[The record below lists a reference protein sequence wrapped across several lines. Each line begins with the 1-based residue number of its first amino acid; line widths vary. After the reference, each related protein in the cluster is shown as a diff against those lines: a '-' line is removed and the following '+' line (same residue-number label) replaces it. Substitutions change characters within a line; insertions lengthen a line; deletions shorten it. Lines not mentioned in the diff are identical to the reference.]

1 MLPSTGRPFG
11 PGGSLWVDTA
21 LHPQEALDGG
31 GELLYLLVGVLAF
44 LYGLP
49 DAVLDVVLEQ
59 DGANL
64 LKRRDDAGNLGEDG
78 HAVGLLVHHPLHAPH
93 LALYPLEV
101 VLEQLLLRLCYTPLP
116 YKSMHVYCGGVS
128 NPADNCWKFVPL
140 LIESSAIRLGFTVI
154 RFPSCKQSL
163 QNQGVHASRRHPN
176 RAR

>member
-11 PGGSLWVDTA
+11 PGGSFWVDTA

-59 DGANL
+59 DGAHL
-64 LKRRDDAGNLGEDG
+64 LKRRDDAGNLGEDV

-93 LALYPLEV
+93 LTLDPLEAVLDQLFVSGLYVAVGAPRPRLLV
-101 VLEQLLLRLCYTPLP
+101 VMLCCIHLLVAFLLANL
-116 YKSMHVYCGGVS
+116 H
-128 NPADNCWKFVPL
+128 PA
-140 LIESSAIRLGFTVI
+140 
-154 RFPSCKQSL
+154 
-163 QNQGVHASRRHPN
+163 
-176 RAR
+176 

>member
-21 LHPQEALDGG
+21 LHSQEALDGG

-64 LKRRDDAGNLGEDG
+64 LERRDDAGDLGEDLQ
-78 HAVGLLVHHPLHAPH
+78 AVGLLVHHPLHAPH
-93 LALYPLEV
+93 LAFDPLEA
-101 VLEQLLLRLCYTPLP
+101 VLEQLFVSGLYVTVGGAVGGAPQRPLVVPCCVHLL
-116 YKSMHVYCGGVS
+116 
-128 NPADNCWKFVPL
+128 
-140 LIESSAIRLGFTVI
+140 
-154 RFPSCKQSL
+154 
-163 QNQGVHASRRHPN
+163 
-176 RAR
+176 